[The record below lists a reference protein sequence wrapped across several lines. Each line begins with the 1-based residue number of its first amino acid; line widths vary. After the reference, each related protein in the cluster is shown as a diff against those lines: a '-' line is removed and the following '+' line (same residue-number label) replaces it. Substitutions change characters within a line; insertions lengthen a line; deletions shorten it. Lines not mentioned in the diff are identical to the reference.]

1 MEEPD
6 MANERKPNTPY
17 EPEYLHD
24 PIEPSLAESE
34 TRSPVDLDRDLRH
47 YPELSER
54 RANNTRIALLMLA
67 IAIVL
72 GAVFY
77 GMNNSTLNQQTSTV
91 PANSQPTT
99 TGQAPANP
107 QTPSPASTAPGGANT
122 NTAAPSNAPAS
133 K

>member
-54 RANNTRIALLMLA
+54 RANNTRIALLMVA

-77 GMNNSTLNQQTSTV
+77 GMNNSTLNQASTAPV
-91 PANSQPTT
+91 PVNSQPTT
-99 TGQAPANP
+99 TGQVPAN
-107 QTPSPASTAPGGANT
+107 
-122 NTAAPSNAPAS
+122 PSNAPAS

>member
-17 EPEYLHD
+17 EPEYLHQ
-24 PIEPSLAESE
+24 PAEPNLAESE
-34 TRSPVDLDRDLRH
+34 MRSSVDFDRDLRSDQE
-47 YPELSER
+47 P
-54 RANNTRIALLMLA
+54 RAASNTRIVILMLG

-77 GMNNSTLNQQTSTV
+77 GMNNSTVNQQASTPV
-91 PANSQPTT
+91 PVNSQPAT

-107 QTPSPASTAPGGANT
+107 
-122 NTAAPSNAPAS
+122 SNAPAS